1 VNTKAFVCGVVACGW
16 LAACAKVP
24 HIKGYQPKHRTYAKD
39 GYASPD
45 AARSPGSL
53 WSDGAHHL
61 FEETRGRRVGDI
73 LTVFIDERAD
83 ATRDRGTAL
92 ARQSGMSVGVSAFLN
107 AMQQLAIAHPGLDPN
122 VLISGSGAG
131 SFNSQGQVAASGQLS
146 ATLPVRIK
154 EVLPNGDFFLE
165 GSKML
170 LLNNEEST
178 LYISGVTRPIDVG
191 TDNSVSS
198 SVLADVELEYTG
210 RGVLADNDHQGW
222 LSRLFGR
229 FWPF

>member
-1 VNTKAFVCGVVACGW
+1 MRRAWVLVGIGLLTQACSR
-16 LAACAKVP
+16 VP
-24 HIKGYQPKHRTYAKD
+24 HIKSYKQKHRSYTKD
-39 GYASPD
+39 TYASPD
-45 AARSPGSL
+45 ASRSPGSL

-73 LTVFIDERAD
+73 LTVLVDERAD

-92 ARQSGMSVGVSAFLN
+92 QRNSTSSVGVGAFLN
-107 AMQQLAIAHPGLDPN
+107 AMQQLAIKHPGLDPN
-122 VLISGSGAG
+122 VLVSGASAG
-131 SFNSQGQVAASGQLS
+131 AFNSQGSVAASGQL
-146 ATLPVRIK
+146 AAKLPVRIK

-170 LLNNEEST
+170 LLNNEESI
-178 LYISGVTRPIDVG
+178 LYISGVSRPIDVG

-222 LSRLFGR
+222 FSRVLGWV
-229 FWPF
+229 WPF